1 MLLTNHRDSTGSI
14 ADSSVRGTGKDPKDL
29 FDPSSSDTDCKDL
42 DQEKHTSDGNSELDN
57 LKTNLKALKKFFIN
71 EVSFFF

>member
-1 MLLTNHRDSTGSI
+1 M
-14 ADSSVRGTGKDPKDL
+14 GKDPKDL
-29 FDPSSSDTDCKDL
+29 FDPSSSDTDCEDL

-57 LKTNLKALKKFFIN
+57 LKTNLKALKKFFVN

>member
-29 FDPSSSDTDCKDL
+29 FDPSSSDTDCEDL
-42 DQEKHTSDGNSELDN
+42 DQEEHTSDGNSELDN
-57 LKTNLKALKKFFIN
+57 LRMNPKALKKFFVN